1 MKMNVRW
8 LLGTTAL
15 YLLPVVAN
23 AADLPLRD
31 TAPAP
36 AARATRAFDW
46 TGFYLGA
53 QVGNQQLRAKT
64 EILSATSSS
73 FFGGLHA
80 GYNKQLDSLVIG
92 VEGDLEY
99 VASAKVIS
107 QVGENGHDWQ
117 GNLIQ
122 GSARARLGYAF
133 DNALLYATGGVAF
146 MSTLHNSS
154 STLTGWTLGGG
165 LEYALSK
172 QWSARIEYRYSDFGK
187 WNEAQSITSQAV
199 RVGLSYRFPQ

>member
-1 MKMNVRW
+1 MKLNVCW

-15 YLLPVVAN
+15 YLHPVVTI
-23 AADLPLRD
+23 AADLPLRG

-36 AARATRAFDW
+36 AALATRAYDW

-53 QVGNQQLRAKT
+53 QVGNQQLGAKSGFT
-64 EILSATSSS
+64 SATSSS

-80 GYNKQLDSLVIG
+80 GYNKQLNSLVIG
-92 VEGDLEY
+92 VEADLNY
-99 VASAKVIS
+99 VPWAKAIS
-107 QVGENGHDWQ
+107 QVGENGADWQ
-117 GNLIQ
+117 GNPFQ
-122 GSARARLGYAF
+122 VSARARLGYAF

-146 MSTLHNSS
+146 MSTSQNSS
-154 STLTGWTLGGG
+154 PLLTGWTLGGG

-172 QWSARIEYRYSDFGK
+172 QWSTRVEYRYSDFGK
-187 WNEAQSITSQAV
+187 WHSVQSITSQEV

>member
-1 MKMNVRW
+1 MKINARW

-15 YLLPVVAN
+15 YLLPVVAV
-23 AADLPLRD
+23 AADLPVRG

-36 AARATRAFDW
+36 AALATRAYDW

-64 EILSATSSS
+64 EIRSATSSS

-99 VASAKVIS
+99 VATAKAIS
-107 QVGENGHDWQ
+107 QVGENGPDWQ

-133 DNALLYATGGVAF
+133 DNALLYATGGIAF
-146 MSTLHNSS
+146 MSTQHGSS

-172 QWSARIEYRYSDFGK
+172 QWSARVEYRYSDFGK
-187 WNEAQSITSQAV
+187 WHNVQSITSQAV